1 LLGSHA
7 DDASLS
13 KEYKLLVFFVEH
25 ELQSLESGVRVRRE
39 VVGIIQDFKASNI
52 LEGLVDSHFLANSK
66 DNEVITTFSLEDLNG
81 YSRFGTDEGNFKDY
95 VSSRVEEQGSVV

>member
-66 DNEVITTFSLEDLNG
+66 DNEVITTFSLEDLNW